1 MSKSIITIVGPTGI
15 GKTDLSIFLAK
26 SLKSE
31 IISADSRQF
40 FKEIPIGTA
49 APSKNELNQIKH
61 HFIHNKSIKENYS
74 VGEFEMEALSKIKT
88 LHEKYNTLIVV
99 GGSGLYINSI
109 LYGLDDFPKI
119 DSKVRMELNKDL
131 KDNGIEFLQNELKN
145 NDALS
150 YSKIDI
156 KNPHRLIRALEIFR
170 GTGSKYSSFIN
181 NSKKQKREF
190 KIINIGLT
198 ADRKIIYERINKRVD
213 NMIENGLINEAKM
226 VYKHKDLNA
235 LKTVGYKELF
245 EYLSGKYTLDKAI
258 DEIKKNTRRFAKRQI
273 TWFKNKKIQLGL
285 TTKSHTKMF
294 YFMLK
299 ISFKCLWLMH

>member
-74 VGEFEMEALSKIKT
+74 VGEFEMEALSKIRT
-88 LHEKYNTLIVV
+88 LHKKYNTLIVV

-109 LYGLDDFPKI
+109 LYGLDNFPKI
-119 DSKVRMELNKDL
+119 DSKVRAGLNKDL

-181 NSKKQKREF
+181 NSKKQKRKF

-213 NMIENGLINEAKM
+213 NMIENGLIKEAKM

-245 EYLSGKYTLDKAI
+245 EYLSGKCTLDKAI

-273 TWFKNKKIQLGL
+273 TWFKKQENTTWFDYKEPYKNVLLHVKNK
-285 TTKSHTKMF
+285 F
-294 YFMLK
+294 
-299 ISFKCLWLMH
+299 

>member
-74 VGEFEMEALSKIKT
+74 VGEFEMEALSKIRT
-88 LHEKYNTLIVV
+88 LHERYNTLIVV

-109 LYGLDDFPKI
+109 IYGLDNFPKI
-119 DSKVRMELNKDL
+119 DSKVRANLNKDL

-170 GTGSKYSSFIN
+170 GTGSTYSSFIN

-213 NMIENGLINEAKM
+213 YMIENGLIKEAQM

-245 EYLSGKYTLDKAI
+245 EYLSGKCTLDKAI

-273 TWFKNKKIQLGL
+273 TWFKKQENTTWFDYKEPYKNVLLHVKNK
-285 TTKSHTKMF
+285 F
-294 YFMLK
+294 
-299 ISFKCLWLMH
+299 

>member
-40 FKEIPIGTA
+40 YKEIPIGTA
-49 APSKNELNQIKH
+49 APSKNELNHIKH

-74 VGEFEMEALSKIKT
+74 VGEFEMEALSKIRT
-88 LHEKYNTLIVV
+88 LHEKYNTLVVV

-109 LYGLDDFPKI
+109 LYGLDNFPKI
-119 DSKVRMELNKDL
+119 DSKVRVDLNKDL

-170 GTGSKYSSFIN
+170 GTGSTYSSFIN

-198 ADRKIIYERINKRVD
+198 ADRKIIYDRINKRVD
-213 NMIENGLINEAKM
+213 KMIENGLIKEAQM

-245 EYLSGKYTLDKAI
+245 EYLSGECTLDMAI

-273 TWFKNKKIQLGL
+273 TWFKKQENTTWFDYKETYKNILLHVKNK
-285 TTKSHTKMF
+285 F
-294 YFMLK
+294 
-299 ISFKCLWLMH
+299 

>member
-49 APSKNELNQIKH
+49 APSKNELNHIKH

-109 LYGLDDFPKI
+109 LYGLNDFPKI
-119 DSKVRMELNKDL
+119 DSKVRMDLNKDL

-170 GTGSKYSSFIN
+170 GTGSTYSSFIN

-198 ADRKIIYERINKRVD
+198 ADRKIIYDRINKRVD
-213 NMIENGLINEAKM
+213 KMIENGLIKEAQM

-245 EYLSGKYTLDKAI
+245 EYLSGECTLDMAI

-273 TWFKNKKIQLGL
+273 TWFKKQENTTWFDYKETYKNILLHVKNK
-285 TTKSHTKMF
+285 F
-294 YFMLK
+294 
-299 ISFKCLWLMH
+299 

>member
-1 MSKSIITIVGPTGI
+1 MSKSIISIVGPTGI

-49 APSKNELNQIKH
+49 APGKNELNQIKH

-109 LYGLDDFPKI
+109 LYGLDNFPKI
-119 DSKVRMELNKDL
+119 DSKVRTNLNKDL

-170 GTGSKYSSFIN
+170 GTGSTYSSFIN

-213 NMIENGLINEAKM
+213 NMIENGLIKEAKM
-226 VYKHKDLNA
+226 VYKHRDLNA

-245 EYLSGKYTLDKAI
+245 EYLSGECTLDMAI

-273 TWFKNKKIQLGL
+273 TWFKKQENTTWFDYKETYKNILLHVKNK
-285 TTKSHTKMF
+285 F
-294 YFMLK
+294 
-299 ISFKCLWLMH
+299 

>member
-1 MSKSIITIVGPTGI
+1 MSKSIISIVGPTGI

-49 APSKNELNQIKH
+49 APSKNELKQIKH

-74 VGEFEMEALSKIKT
+74 VGEFEMEALSKIKI

-109 LYGLDDFPKI
+109 LHGLDNFPKI
-119 DSKVRMELNKDL
+119 DPKIRMELNKDL

-181 NSKKQKREF
+181 NSKKQKRKF

-213 NMIENGLINEAKM
+213 NMIENGLIKEAKM

-245 EYLSGKYTLDKAI
+245 EYLSGKCTLDKAI

-273 TWFKNKKIQLGL
+273 TWFKKQENTTWFDYKEPYKNVLLHVKNK
-285 TTKSHTKMF
+285 F
-294 YFMLK
+294 
-299 ISFKCLWLMH
+299 